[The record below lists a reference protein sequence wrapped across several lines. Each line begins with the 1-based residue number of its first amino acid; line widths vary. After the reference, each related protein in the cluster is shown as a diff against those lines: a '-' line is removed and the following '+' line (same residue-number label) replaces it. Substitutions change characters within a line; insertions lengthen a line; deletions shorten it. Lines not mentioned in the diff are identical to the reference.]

1 MAAITPVWTKTH
13 YEGNGRRR
21 IEARFE
27 DVDNGDTWAHGIP
40 DGKLTEVSGAPY
52 GALDDRAYNTASGT
66 VTFLTSINGG
76 DVTLSLWGS
85 L

>member
-27 DVDNGDTWAHGIP
+27 GVNTGDTWAHGIP
-40 DGKLTEVSGAPY
+40 DGKLTGVSNSTDGPF
-52 GALDDRAYNTASGT
+52 DDRAYNTASGT
-66 VTFLTSINGG
+66 VTFLTSIPGG
-76 DVTLSLWGS
+76 NVTVSLWGS